1 MVNLTY
7 AILAGLALT
16 TGGTE
21 AEPQPVD
28 GQLLPIEQN
37 IIMYT
42 NYERTKYGL
51 KPLEVDWE
59 LMKSAREHCSWM
71 ARFRRLVHT
80 SRPVAEN
87 IAMGQSHSSEA
98 VRSWM
103 NSSGHRA
110 NILNHGHGRIGVAA
124 FRAADGTIFWCQQFR
139 R

>member
-1 MVNLTY
+1 MVNLTC
-7 AILAGLALT
+7 AVLAGLALL
-16 TGGTE
+16 TGQSE
-21 AEPQPVD
+21 AEPQPID

-59 LMKSAREHCSWM
+59 LMKSARQHCGWM
-71 ARFRRLVHT
+71 ARVRRLVHT
-80 SRPVAEN
+80 SHPVAEN

-110 NILNHGHGRIGVAA
+110 NILNHGHNPIGVPP
-124 FRAADGTIFWCQQFR
+124 FRAHDGTIFWCQQFR